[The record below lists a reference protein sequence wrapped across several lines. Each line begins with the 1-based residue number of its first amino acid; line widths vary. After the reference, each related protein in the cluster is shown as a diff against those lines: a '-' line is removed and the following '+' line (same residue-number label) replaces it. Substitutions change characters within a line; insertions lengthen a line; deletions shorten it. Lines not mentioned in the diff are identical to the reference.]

1 MDFSSSSN
9 NQKPLGETFKPFGEI
24 HSLLD
29 CAEQHIVDRV
39 RARVRQQVEEKLLNE
54 FSKLIQ
60 AETEKALAGI
70 CFDLHKE
77 KDMLTQQDRL
87 QILLTWAKAKEG
99 KKILRSKT
107 IVTEEIV

>member
-1 MDFSSSSN
+1 MDSPLPSSN
-9 NQKPLGETFKPFGEI
+9 QKPFGEI

-29 CAEQHIVDRV
+29 CAEQHIIEMV
-39 RARVRQQVEEKLLNE
+39 RARVRQQVEERLLNE
-54 FSKLIQ
+54 FSELIQ

-70 CFDLHKE
+70 CFDLHME
-77 KDMLTQQDRL
+77 KDMLTHSDRL

>member
-1 MDFSSSSN
+1 MDSPLPSSN
-9 NQKPLGETFKPFGEI
+9 RPPQPLTD
-24 HSLLD
+24 LLD
-29 CAEQHIVDRV
+29 CAEQHIIEMV
-39 RARVRQQVEEKLLNE
+39 RARVRQQVEERLLNE
-54 FSKLIQ
+54 FSELIQ

-70 CFDLHKE
+70 CFDLHME
-77 KDMLTQQDRL
+77 KDFMTHSDRL

>member
-1 MDFSSSSN
+1 MDSPPSSSN
-9 NQKPLGETFKPFGEI
+9 QKPFGEI

-29 CAEQHIVDRV
+29 CAEQHIIEMV
-39 RARVRQQVEEKLLNE
+39 RARVRQQVEERLLND
-54 FSKLIQ
+54 FSELIQ

-70 CFDLHKE
+70 CFDLHME
-77 KDMLTQQDRL
+77 KDFMTHSDRL